1 MAKRETYSCYESKLV
16 CPTRGHILIYRGAME
31 QKEKKKENTN
41 ICDVGKSV
49 TREEAEIADKP
60 LGNRSV

>member
-1 MAKRETYSCYESKLV
+1 VQWDKKKRRRKK
-16 CPTRGHILIYRGAME
+16 I
-31 QKEKKKENTN
+31 KKENTN